1 MPAALSE
8 KWDQRFIKLAQHIAT
23 WSKDPSSRVGSVIVD
38 EHRRVVSVGFN
49 GFPAGVS
56 DEEVPRERKLLR
68 VVHAEMNACA
78 FATAPV
84 RGCTIYVTHPPCS
97 NCAAILIQKGIF
109 RVVYPTPEESFKQRW
124 HEHYS
129 EAILMFME
137 AGVKVYEMKVQPD

>member
-8 KWDQRFIKLAQHIAT
+8 KWDRRFIELAQHIAT
-23 WSKDPSSRVGSVIVD
+23 WSKDPSSKVAAVIVD

-68 VVHAEMNACA
+68 VVHAEVNALA

-84 RGCTIYVTHPPCS
+84 RGCTIYVTHPCCAH
-97 NCAAILIQKGIF
+97 CAATLIQKGIAC
-109 RVVYPTPEESFKQRW
+109 VVYPVPEPAFLERWGDHHNEACEMFK
-124 HEHYS
+124 
-129 EAILMFME
+129 E
-137 AGVKVYEMKVQPD
+137 AGVEVYWMPI

>member
-1 MPAALSE
+1 MHPALSE
-8 KWDQRFIKLAQHIAT
+8 KWDRRFIELAQHIAT
-23 WSKDPSSRVGSVIVD
+23 WSKDPSSKVGAVIVD

-137 AGVKVYEMKVQPD
+137 AGVNVYEMDLCK

>member
-1 MPAALSE
+1 M
-8 KWDQRFIKLAQHIAT
+8 
-23 WSKDPSSRVGSVIVD
+23 
-38 EHRRVVSVGFN
+38 
-49 GFPAGVS
+49 
-56 DEEVPRERKLLR
+56 LR

-109 RVVYPTPEESFKQRW
+109 RVVYPTPEEAFKQRW

-137 AGVKVYEMKVQPD
+137 AGVKVYEMEVK

>member
-23 WSKDPSSRVGSVIVD
+23 WSKDPSSRVGSAIVD

>member
-1 MPAALSE
+1 MHAALSE
-8 KWDQRFIKLAQHIAT
+8 KWDRRFIELAQHIAT
-23 WSKDPSSRVGSVIVD
+23 WSKDPSSKVGAVIVD

-56 DEEVPRERKLLR
+56 DEEVTRARKLLR

-84 RGCTIYVTHPPCS
+84 RGCTIYVTHPPCA
-97 NCAAILIQKGIF
+97 NCAAILIQKGIS
-109 RVVYPTPEESFKQRW
+109 RVVYPTPEEAFKERW
-124 HEHYS
+124 FEHYS

-137 AGVKVYEMKVQPD
+137 AGVKVYEMEVA

>member
-8 KWDQRFIKLAQHIAT
+8 KLDQRFIKLAQHIAT

>member
-124 HEHYS
+124 HEHYN
-129 EAILMFME
+129 EALLMFME
-137 AGVKVYEMKVQPD
+137 AGVKVCEMEVA